1 MQMVECPEF
10 APFLRG
16 SNDIELHDYE
26 VEQRI
31 RNGGAPGRD
40 LYMMHV
46 NQKYDPA
53 RNAEL
58 FAMLPEDDQAHVRF
72 VEIQLEGVL
81 QRLTTLLT

>member
-1 MQMVECPEF
+1 
-10 APFLRG
+10 
-16 SNDIELHDYE
+16 
-26 VEQRI
+26 
-31 RNGGAPGRD
+31 
-40 LYMMHV
+40 MMHV

-72 VEIQLEGVL
+72 IEAQLEGVV

>member
-1 MQMVECPEF
+1 MVEWREYAAF
-10 APFLRG
+10 ISG
-16 SNDIELHDYE
+16 SNDIEFHDYR
-26 VEQRI
+26 VEGRI

-58 FAMLPEDDQAHVRF
+58 FAMLPEDDQSHVLF
-72 VEIQLEGVL
+72 IEAQLDGVL
-81 QRLTTLLT
+81 ERLTTLLT